1 MQYSYAAPMTVALGY
16 CDVMQKERKNNM
28 KIERT
33 DISLPWKKET
43 IVFADEILFPMRK
56 LAELLNIIDCA
67 GKSLK
72 GKPRI

>member
-1 MQYSYAAPMTVALGY
+1 
-16 CDVMQKERKNNM
+16 M

-43 IVFADEILFPMRK
+43 IVLTDEILFPMRK

>member
-1 MQYSYAAPMTVALGY
+1 M
-16 CDVMQKERKNNM
+16 E
-28 KIERT
+28 IERT